1 MKKLLFPLLL
11 SLAGGQALACG
22 DLTISD
28 AWVRA
33 APPTASVMAGY
44 LTLGNDSS
52 EPVSVTAA
60 ASPSFERV
68 EMHDMTHENGV
79 MRMRKLDQIE
89 IAPGG
94 KAELAPGGRHL
105 MLIQPKGAFAVGDE
119 IEVTLTLCGEHAQV
133 VKLPVRE
140 AGG

>member
-1 MKKLLFPLLL
+1 MKKLLLPLLL

-44 LTLGNDSS
+44 LTFANDSDQ
-52 EPVSVTAA
+52 PVSVTAA

-68 EMHDMTHENGV
+68 EIHDMTHENGV

-89 IAPGG
+89 IAPGA

>member
-1 MKKLLFPLLL
+1 MKKLLLPLLL
-11 SLAGGQALACG
+11 SLAGGPALACG

-44 LTLGNDSS
+44 LTFANDSD

-68 EMHDMTHENGV
+68 EIHDMTHENGV
-79 MRMRKLDQIE
+79 MRMRKLDRIE
-89 IAPGG
+89 IAPGA

>member
-1 MKKLLFPLLL
+1 MKNLLFPLLL

-22 DLTISD
+22 DLNISD

-44 LTLGNDSS
+44 LTLGNDTDM
-52 EPVSVTAA
+52 VMTVTGV
-60 ASPSFERV
+60 ASPSFERA

-89 IAPGG
+89 IASGG
-94 KAELAPGGRHL
+94 TTELAPGGRHL
-105 MLIQPKGAFAVGDE
+105 MLIQPKGVFAVGDE
-119 IEVTLTLCGEHAQV
+119 IEVTLTICGEHAQV

>member
-133 VKLPVRE
+133 VKLPVLE

>member
-1 MKKLLFPLLL
+1 MKKLAIPLLL
-11 SLAGGQALACG
+11 SLAGGQAMACG
-22 DLTISD
+22 NLNISD

-89 IAPGG
+89 IASGA
-94 KAELAPGGRHL
+94 KAVLAPGGRHL
-105 MLIQPKGAFAVGDE
+105 MLIQPKGAFAVDDE
-119 IEVTLTLCGEHAQV
+119 IELTLTLCGEHTQV
-133 VKLPVRE
+133 MRLPVRE

>member
-44 LTLGNDSS
+44 LTLGNDGS
-52 EPVSVTAA
+52 EPISVTAA

-89 IAPGG
+89 IAPGAM
-94 KAELAPGGRHL
+94 AELAPGGRHL

>member
-44 LTLGNDSS
+44 LTLGNEGS

-68 EMHDMTHENGV
+68 EIHDMTHENGV

-89 IAPGG
+89 IAAGA

-105 MLIQPKGAFAVGDE
+105 MLIQPKGVFAVGDE

>member
-1 MKKLLFPLLL
+1 MKNLLFPLLL

-22 DLTISD
+22 DLNISD

-44 LTLGNDSS
+44 LTLGNDTDT
-52 EPVSVTAA
+52 VMTVTGV

-94 KAELAPGGRHL
+94 TAELAPGGRHL
-105 MLIQPKGAFAVGDE
+105 MLIQPKGVFAVGDE
-119 IEVTLTLCGEHAQV
+119 IEVTLTICGEHAQV

>member
-1 MKKLLFPLLL
+1 MNKLLFPLWLG
-11 SLAGGQALACG
+11 LAGSPAHACG
-22 DLTISD
+22 DLNISD

-44 LTLGNDSS
+44 LTLSNDGA
-52 EPVSVTAA
+52 EPVTVTAA

-68 EMHDMTHENGV
+68 EMHDMTHEDGV
-79 MRMRKLDQIE
+79 MRMRKLDQVQ
-89 IAPGG
+89 IAAGA
-94 KAELAPGGRHL
+94 KAEFVPGGRHL
-105 MLIQPKGAFAVGDE
+105 MLIQPKGAFAVGDQ

>member
-1 MKKLLFPLLL
+1 MKILVL
-11 SLAGGQALACG
+11 SLLAGLASGPALACG
-22 DLTISD
+22 DLVISD

-44 LTLGNDSS
+44 LTLGNGSQ
-52 EPVSVTAA
+52 EPVTLTAV

-89 IAPGG
+89 IAAGA

>member
-1 MKKLLFPLLL
+1 MKKLAIPLLL
-11 SLAGGQALACG
+11 SLAGGQAMACG
-22 DLTISD
+22 NLNISD

-89 IAPGG
+89 IAAGA

-105 MLIQPKGAFAVGDE
+105 MLIQPKGVFAVGDE
-119 IEVTLTLCGEHAQV
+119 IEVTLTLCGKHAQV